1 MSHRLFKVDL
11 SDGAWDFKPTATEP
25 GLAMLDRNNANYS
38 ILRRWLGEF
47 VAEPEWMGQ
56 DAHFFVREDA
66 RGRLENIHCI
76 PCTKADLLGP
86 LQPQL
91 EEIDQKLRRAKPET
105 ANEQLLHRI
114 VRKKFADLT
123 RDYDASDFH
132 CHFFKY
138 RQGSEPWRLVWAWGY
153 QRTDMEPARSIICGN
168 PECEALYA
176 KRPKQRARCPVCA
189 STAARGRKPPAPLW
203 LRIAQVAL
211 LLLLLLGGIMFF
223 AFNQPRLV
231 VTPDDWSGPPGSR
244 VNYQAQ
250 HKAWFFFNNDVTDRV
265 VPQSEDKRVM
275 RFGPSGTQ
283 AKARSP
289 GNVRLTFHYKNL
301 TSAATAHVGQP
312 KQPASVNLEPA
323 GDIDVRTGATKE
335 VKLIGSY
342 DEKEKLDPVDLSEM
356 AEWTAEDAAIA
367 FFVRPGVCEG
377 GTEGITNITARYRA
391 SEKDP
396 WLPATAKAVVKKV
409 DYQAIELAV
418 VPQSIGMGQSGRID
432 VQGVGPDGAKYS
444 LLGSSLLKL
453 SVEPEDIAKI
463 DGDYLVGLAKGDAA
477 LKATFLG
484 FTGEAEFNVGNS
496 LLAAGTFVVT
506 PAEAK
511 IRVNEYLDLD
521 VLSASSEPIETTSSD
536 GNIVEVVGDRTIV
549 GRAPGKATV
558 TLAQG
563 SSTTTVDVTVSE
575 SNLVTLRIEP
585 SVITLV
591 SGVTSG
597 FRVYA
602 VDKSGEEIDVVP
614 DRITWIKQPPA
625 DYARLSRDTMT
636 LTGLTPSDE
645 YWPLVAQ
652 LGTNENIRAQASVR
666 VVASPLA
673 STSIIDLGGDEFL
686 VHPPVSVYG
695 GTRYVLET
703 GTATGGDLIYDG
715 GGIVVGDDVGGSSL
729 FTSSGLRP
737 GYRIISH
744 RGKDLTGLSRDQLIT
759 YFKSNPI
766 LPSDAIGYEYEGAR
780 GLVKLGVTSVAV
792 SRDQD
797 VRLLGVKTENVT
809 PDDFTAALDL
819 DLREAGEY
827 RITTGDGESLTE
839 WQELGPTPL
848 TTMVTSKI
856 PRNASD
862 RYELFVERRLGDA
875 IDRYQL
881 RITLTEMSP

>member
-11 SDGAWDFKPTATEP
+11 SDGARDFKPTATEP

-66 RGRLENIHCI
+66 RGRLENVHCI

-138 RQGSEPWRLVWAWGY
+138 RQGGEPWRLVWVWGY

-211 LLLLLLGGIMFF
+211 LLLLLLGGILFF
-223 AFNQPRLV
+223 VFNQPRLV

-244 VNYQAQ
+244 VDYKAE
-250 HKAWFFFNNDVTDRV
+250 HKRWFFFNDDVTDRV

-312 KQPASVNLEPA
+312 KQPASVKLEPA

-335 VKLIGSY
+335 VKLIGTY

-356 AEWTAEDAAIA
+356 AEWSAEDPAIA

-391 SEKDP
+391 SEKDK
-396 WLPATAKAVVKKV
+396 WLPASTDAVVKTA
-409 DYQAIELAV
+409 DYRSIELAV
-418 VPQSIGMGQSGRID
+418 VPQTIGMGQSGRID
-432 VQGVGPDGAKYS
+432 VHGIGPDGAKYS

-453 SVEPEDIAKI
+453 SVEPEKIAKI
-463 DGDYLVGLAKGDAA
+463 DGDYLVGSAKGNAE

-484 FTGEAEFNVGNS
+484 FTGEAKFNVGDS
-496 LLAAGTFVVT
+496 LLAAGTFIVT

-511 IRVNEYLDLD
+511 IRVTEYLELD
-521 VLSASSEPIETTSSD
+521 VLSASSEAIETTSSD
-536 GNIVEVVGDRTIV
+536 EKIVEVVGDRTIV

-558 TLAQG
+558 TLQQG

-575 SNLVTLRIEP
+575 ANLITLRIDP
-585 SVITLV
+585 PVITLV
-591 SGVTSG
+591 SGVSSG
-597 FRVYA
+597 IRVYA
-602 VDKSGEEIDVVP
+602 IDKSGAEIDVVP
-614 DRITWIKQPPA
+614 DRVTWIKQPPA
-625 DYARLSRDTMT
+625 DYARLSRDAMA
-636 LTGLTPSDE
+636 LTGLTPTEQS
-645 YWPLVAQ
+645 WPLVAQ
-652 LGTNENIRAQASVR
+652 LGTNENIRAEANVR

-673 STSIIDLGGDEFL
+673 STSIIELGGDEFL

-695 GTRYVLET
+695 KTHIINT
-703 GTATGGDLIYDG
+703 GVATGGVVYDSNRG
-715 GGIVVGDDVGGSSL
+715 LVIGDDIAPDSL
-729 FTSSGLRP
+729 FGLSNLQK
-737 GYRIISH
+737 GYTIISH
-744 RGKDLTGLSRDQLIT
+744 EGRDLTGMSQAELEAYFRKNPFQFGQQLGFRTI
-759 YFKSNPI
+759 
-766 LPSDAIGYEYEGAR
+766 EGAG
-780 GLVKLGVTSVAV
+780 GLVKLGVTSYGVVQEVKLHRVAP
-792 SRDQD
+792 
-797 VRLLGVKTENVT
+797 ENIT
-809 PDDFTAALDL
+809 KENFNASLDL
-819 DLREAGEY
+819 DLREAAEY
-827 RITTGDGESLTE
+827 RVTNAQGDGLTD

-848 TTMVTSKI
+848 TTMTTAKI

-862 RYELFVERRLGDA
+862 RYELFIERKIGDNV
-875 IDRYQL
+875 DRYQL
-881 RITLTEMSP
+881 KFTLTPDQL